1 MLSLRLGSCCGR
13 CIQVIVHGGLSKM
26 QEAEADMAKDKGV
39 PVIKLRLDEEVMKD
53 SVLPLTRIMQDKL
66 KKLAAAMK
74 KAPELEPRD
83 ASPGGWN
90 LPAGQQWKTVEVLD
104 DDELPLLA

>member
-1 MLSLRLGSCCGR
+1 M
-13 CIQVIVHGGLSKM
+13 QV
-26 QEAEADMAKDKGV
+26 AEADMAKDKGV
-39 PVIKLRLDEEVMKD
+39 PVIKLRLDEEVVVD
-53 SVLPLTRIMQDKL
+53 LLLPSLMEDKL

-83 ASPGGWN
+83 AAPSGWS